1 MLTFRILV
9 TVCVHQLQGATAVA
23 VRIGGKLAPLF
34 DDFDLG
40 THFSKES
47 WDAGP
52 GALFRWHKANADRN
66 RPKIK
71 LKANQRMAIPKL

>member
-47 WDAGP
+47 WDAG
-52 GALFRWHKANADRN
+52 ALFRWHKANADRN